1 MLCMKILAVE
11 DEFVSRKKLEWVI
24 NGLGHEVIMASDGM
38 EGLRIWEHE
47 KIRMVITDWI
57 MPRMDGIDLC
67 RRIRA
72 AERDH
77 YTCIIMVTIKEG
89 VHNMLTGIEAGA
101 DDFISK
107 PYVKDELAA
116 KIRAGERK
124 LQAEDRLIEMHN
136 NLKEAVEKREQAE
149 KTLLESEQF
158 NANLIHNAPNPI
170 LIINPDLSIQYMNPS
185 LEKLTGFSP
194 EEVVGSKPPYPWWT
208 EGLHEVFLKMIENE
222 APTGTGRHELP
233 FIRKNGERF
242 WVDATTSLVK
252 RSDSSIYYLSNWVD
266 ITRRKEEEG
275 RLKDSHMK
283 LEQMVSKRTEELNRK
298 AHSLEEMNAAL
309 KVLLKAKEEYKQELD
324 ENVASNIEQLIKP
337 CVDLLKKTQLD
348 TEQTTYIGILESHIS
363 DMASPFIKKLS
374 SKFYNLTPR
383 EIKVASLIKT
393 NKSTKEIAK
402 LLGISTSAVVFHR
415 HNIRKKLGLVKRN
428 TNLRSFLQSF
438 Q

>member
-1 MLCMKILAVE
+1 MKILAVE

-24 NGLGHEVIMASDGM
+24 NGLGHEVIIASDGT

-57 MPRMDGIDLC
+57 MPKMDGIDLC
-67 RRIRA
+67 QQIRA
-72 AERDH
+72 AERER
-77 YTCIIMVTIKEG
+77 YTYIIMVTIKEG
-89 VHNMLTGIEAGA
+89 VHNMVTGIEAGA
-101 DDFISK
+101 DAFISK

-116 KIRAGERK
+116 NIRAGERK

-136 NLKEAVEKREQAE
+136 NLKEAMAKREQAE
-149 KTLLESEQF
+149 ETLLESEQF
-158 NANLIHNAPNPI
+158 NASLIHNAPNPI
-170 LIINPDLSIQYMNPS
+170 VIINPDMSIRYINPS
-185 LEKLTGFSP
+185 MEKLTGFSS
-194 EEVVGSKPPYPWWT
+194 EEIVGGKPPYPWWPEKAREEVLKELEDQLS
-208 EGLHEVFLKMIENE
+208 EGTYRFEVPFLGK
-222 APTGTGRHELP
+222 GGKLL
-233 FIRKNGERF
+233 
-242 WVDATTSLVK
+242 WVDVTTSRIK
-252 RSDSSIYYLSNWVD
+252 RSDSSMYYLSSWVD
-266 ITRRKEEEG
+266 ITKRKEEEEHF
-275 RLKDSHMK
+275 KESHAK
-283 LEQMVSKRTEELNRK
+283 LEQMVSERTEELNRK

-348 TEQTTYIGILESHIS
+348 TEQMTYVGILESHIS

-383 EIKVASLIKT
+383 EMKVASLIKT
-393 NKSTKEIAK
+393 QKSTKEIAE

-415 HNIRKKLGLVKRN
+415 HNIRKKLGLVKSS
-428 TNLRSFLQSF
+428 TNLRSFLQSL

>member
-1 MLCMKILAVE
+1 
-11 DEFVSRKKLEWVI
+11 
-24 NGLGHEVIMASDGM
+24 M
-38 EGLRIWEHE
+38 EGLRILESE

-57 MPRMDGIDLC
+57 MPKMDGIDLC
-67 RRIRA
+67 RRIRE
-72 AERDH
+72 AERNR
-77 YTCIIMVTIKEG
+77 YTFIIMVTIKEG
-89 VHNMLTGIEAGA
+89 VHNMVTAIEAGA

-116 KIRAGERK
+116 RIRGGERK

-136 NLKEAVEKREQAE
+136 NMKEAMEKREQAE
-149 KTLLESEQF
+149 ENLLESEQF
-158 NANLIHNAPNPI
+158 NVTLMHNVPNPVV
-170 LIINPDLSIQYMNPS
+170 IINPDMSIRYINPS
-185 LEKLTGFSP
+185 LEKLIGFSS
-194 EEVVGSKPPYPWWT
+194 EEIVGSKPPYPWWT
-208 EGLHEVFLKMIENE
+208 EGLHEVFLKMIEDE
-222 APTGTGRHELP
+222 APRGTGRHELP

-242 WVDATTSLVK
+242 WVDATTILIK
-252 RSDSSIYYLSNWVD
+252 RSDSSMYYLSNWVD
-266 ITRRKEEEG
+266 ITGRKEEED
-275 RLKDSHMK
+275 RLKESHAK

-348 TEQTTYIGILESHIS
+348 TEQMTYVGILESHIS

-383 EIKVASLIKT
+383 EMKVASLIKAQ
-393 NKSTKEIAK
+393 KSTKEIAG
-402 LLGISTSAVVFHR
+402 LLGISTSAIVFHR
-415 HNIRKKLGLVKRN
+415 HNIRKKLGLVKRS